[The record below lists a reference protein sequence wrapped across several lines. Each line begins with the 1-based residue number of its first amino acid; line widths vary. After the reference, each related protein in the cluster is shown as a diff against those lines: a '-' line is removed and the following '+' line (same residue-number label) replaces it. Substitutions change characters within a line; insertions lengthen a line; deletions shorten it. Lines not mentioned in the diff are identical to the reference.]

1 MVSLIARG
9 HSAKLV
15 KSEFDKVSS
24 IPRHESREITEKSF
38 ENKVIFISSFNSR
51 DPNVFQIINLNLY
64 LMKNSPFLY
73 NIFTDGSILTA
84 NKPCSKTY

>member
-15 KSEFDKVSS
+15 KAEFDKVTS

-38 ENKVIFISSFNSR
+38 ENKVIFISSFNPR

-73 NIFTDGSILTA
+73 NIFTDGSVLTA